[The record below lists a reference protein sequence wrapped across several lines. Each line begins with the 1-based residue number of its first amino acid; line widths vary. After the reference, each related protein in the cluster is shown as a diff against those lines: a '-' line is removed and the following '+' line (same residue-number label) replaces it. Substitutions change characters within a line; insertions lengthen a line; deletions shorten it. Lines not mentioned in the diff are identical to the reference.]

1 MRHAL
6 SLPAVAALALP
17 LLLSARAEAGP
28 LSAGVQLGSTNNR
41 AEADAGEDAS
51 SAYGVYG
58 RLRISP
64 RVSGQL
70 EVGRIDTGASDLSI
84 RQVTALVLVDI
95 ARLGAARRLVP
106 TVMLG
111 LGVDHASSAAYGV
124 SADAQRVEAGV
135 GLEYRAEG
143 GLTVGL
149 DLRIGERSVDDQAT
163 IQPVYDGGIGG
174 GVPLDP
180 IGSTSS
186 SSSEFRVARVT
197 VGLRF

>member
-6 SLPAVAALALP
+6 SLPTVAAFALP

-28 LSAGVQLGSTNNR
+28 LSAGVQLGSTSSR

-64 RVSGQL
+64 RLSAQL
-70 EVGRIDTGASDLSI
+70 EVGRIDGGPDVSI

-95 ARLGAARRLVP
+95 AHLGAARRLVP
-106 TVMLG
+106 TVLLG
-111 LGVDHASSAAYGV
+111 LGVDHASIPSYGI

-135 GLEYRAEG
+135 GLEYRAED

-149 DLRIGERSVDDQAT
+149 DLRIGERSVEDQAT
-163 IQPVYDGGIGG
+163 IQPVYDVGPGG
-174 GVPLDP
+174 GGPLDP
-180 IGSTSS
+180 IGGTPSS
-186 SSSEFRVARVT
+186 NSEFRAARVT
-197 VGLRF
+197 VGIRF